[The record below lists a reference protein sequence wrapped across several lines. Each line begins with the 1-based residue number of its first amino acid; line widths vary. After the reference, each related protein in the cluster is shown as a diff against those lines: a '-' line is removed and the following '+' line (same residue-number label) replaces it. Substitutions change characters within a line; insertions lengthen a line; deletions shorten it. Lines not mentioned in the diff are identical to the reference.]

1 MALALKQQLKLTQQL
16 LMTPQLQ
23 QAIKLLQLSRLELAE
38 TIRQEIEQNP
48 LLEEISPGDSEYE
61 MTDEPLSAGEEI
73 PETKEPE
80 KTGEVN
86 IEDHVSSMQE
96 INWEDDYENYYDAG
110 FSFTRETPDRNRLT
124 QIDFLTKETSL
135 QSHLQWQL
143 SHAELSP
150 KLEEAGLF
158 VIGNLDQHG
167 FLADVTIEDIT
178 REVGCDADTA
188 REAIAIIQEM
198 DPAGVGATNVQDSLL
213 LQLKR
218 LDLDESLAAEII
230 KDHLNSLELKNY
242 GTIAKA
248 TKRPVKEVLAA
259 IDVITNLN
267 PFPGEQYT
275 QREIPYI
282 IPDVY
287 VHKVVDE
294 YLIILNDEGLP
305 SLKVSSA
312 YEQIVDGDSNASAE
326 TKAYI
331 KEKLRDAVWLIKSMQ
346 QRQRTIYKVVGS
358 LLKFQKEFF
367 DKGVQHLKP
376 LVLRDVAEDIG
387 MHESTIS
394 RVTTNKYIHTPQ
406 GIFELKYF
414 FSTAIPQQDG
424 ESLAA
429 ESIRQRIKEMIK
441 NENPDKPLT
450 DNAISKAL
458 SQENI
463 TIARRT
469 VAKYREQMGILPVKH
484 RRKPKM

>member
-1 MALALKQQLKLTQQL
+1 MALVLKQQLKLTQQL

-48 LLEEISPGDSEYE
+48 LLEEINPGDPDYEISPDALPASEE
-61 MTDEPLSAGEEI
+61 LPEPQ
-73 PETKEPE
+73 EPE
-80 KTGEVN
+80 RTGEVN
-86 IEDHVSSMQE
+86 MEDVSSMRE

-110 FSFTRETPDRNRLT
+110 FSFTKETPDRNRLT
-124 QIDFLTKETSL
+124 QLDFLTKETNL

-143 SHAELSP
+143 SHAELTDE
-150 KLEEAGLF
+150 LEEAGLF
-158 VIGNLDQHG
+158 VIGNLNQYG
-167 FLADVTIEDIT
+167 FLTDVTIEDIT
-178 REVGCDADTA
+178 REIGCDEETA
-188 REAIAIIQEM
+188 RQAIGIIQEM
-198 DPAGVGATNVQDSLL
+198 DPAGVAASDVQESLL

-218 LDLDESLAAEII
+218 LDLEESLAAEII

-242 GTIAKA
+242 GVIAKA
-248 TKRPVKEVLAA
+248 TKRPIKEVLAA
-259 IDVITNLN
+259 IDVITGLN

-275 QREIPYI
+275 EREIPYI
-282 IPDVY
+282 IPDVF
-287 VHKVVDE
+287 VHKVGDE

-305 SLKVSSA
+305 RLKVSSA
-312 YEQIVDGDSNASAE
+312 YEEIIDGDSSATTE
-326 TKAYI
+326 TKTYI

-346 QRQRTIYKVVGS
+346 QRQRTIYKVVES
-358 LLKFQKEFF
+358 LLKFQKDFF
-367 DKGVQHLKP
+367 ERGVQHLKP

-441 NENPDKPLT
+441 NENSDKPLT
-450 DNAISKAL
+450 DNTISKIL

-463 TIARRT
+463 KIARRT

-484 RRKPKM
+484 RRKPKF

>member
-1 MALALKQQLKLTQQL
+1 MALVLKQQLKLTQQL

-23 QAIKLLQLSRLELAE
+23 QAIKLLQLSRLELAD

-48 LLEEISPGDSEYE
+48 LLEEINPDDPDYEISPDALPANEE
-61 MTDEPLSAGEEI
+61 LS
-73 PETKEPE
+73 ETKESE

-86 IEDHVSSMQE
+86 MEDVSSMQE

-110 FSFTRETPDRNRLT
+110 FSFSKETPDRNRLT
-124 QIDFLTKETSL
+124 QLDFLTKETNL

-143 SHAELSP
+143 AHTELTD
-150 KLEEAGLF
+150 KLEDAGLF
-158 VIGNLDQHG
+158 VIGNLNRHG
-167 FLADVTIEDIT
+167 FLDVTIEDIT
-178 REVGCDADTA
+178 REIGCDEDTA
-188 REAIAIIQEM
+188 RQAIGIIQEM
-198 DPAGVGATNVQDSLL
+198 DPAGVAATDVQESLL

-218 LDLDESLAAEII
+218 IELEESLAAEII
-230 KDHLNSLELKNY
+230 KDHLNNLELKNY
-242 GTIAKA
+242 GAIAKA
-248 TKRPVKEVLAA
+248 TKKPIKEVLAA
-259 IDVITNLN
+259 IEVIKGLN

-275 QREIPYI
+275 ERDIPYI
-282 IPDVY
+282 IPDVF
-287 VHKVVDE
+287 VHKVGDE

-305 SLKVSSA
+305 RLKVSSA
-312 YEQIVDGDSNASAE
+312 YEELIDGDSSAPAE

-346 QRQRTIYKVVGS
+346 QRQRTIYKVVES
-358 LLKFQKEFF
+358 LLKFQKDFF
-367 DKGVQHLKP
+367 EKGVQHLKP

-441 NENPDKPLT
+441 NENPEKPLT
-450 DNAISKAL
+450 DNTISKTL

-463 TIARRT
+463 KIARRT

-484 RRKPKM
+484 RRKPKL